1 MLQGNCL
8 GQYMRKDMEDLR
20 NELLMYPRGK
30 HDDLLDGLFYATKGI
45 YNPSHN
51 YKEEGNKSTRPRI
64 LDGGL
69 DWKTA

>member
-1 MLQGNCL
+1 
-8 GQYMRKDMEDLR
+8 
-20 NELLMYPRGK
+20 MYPRGK

-51 YKEEGNKSTRPRI
+51 YTEDGDKKTRPRI